1 MEDELRQQEIMEELD
16 SQLQGFA
23 GARATARNGTWMSM
37 LTLML
42 ALAAKLA
49 GSGAGAVSLISTVVI
64 LAGVVVFLVMRF
76 RKAYRPML
84 TKARFAR

>member
-1 MEDELRQQEIMEELD
+1 MEDEQRQQEIMEELD

-42 ALAAKLA
+42 ALNRGFLKMI
-49 GSGAGAVSLISTVVI
+49 IS
-64 LAGVVVFLVMRF
+64 
-76 RKAYRPML
+76 
-84 TKARFAR
+84 